1 MQEHRRI
8 AALSLLWAVVPCAL
22 VAQQERADT
31 TGRAQAIPDEAWKD
45 ITPERVSPA
54 RMTLPVADDMEGPSV
69 VAAQVLLDQNRF
81 SPGVIDG
88 YWGQNTEKA
97 VYWYENRHGL
107 SADGEL
113 DRTTMEHLLERG
125 GERPLVRRHTLSQDD
140 VSGPF
145 RALPEDIYARADMEC
160 LCYESLAEKLGE
172 RFHASPALLRKLN
185 PDVDLNALEAG
196 DELVAPNVSSQPEA
210 VAGAGAEAGSDAG
223 SGAAAETGSEAG
235 AEPDAGA
242 RTRGG
247 APVAEILVSDDGR
260 YLHARDADGRTLYH
274 FPAVLGA
281 DYAPSPTGNYTV
293 TSITF
298 DPTWHY
304 QPDLLSGVDPSRP
317 DAVLPP
323 GPNNAVGVVWMQL
336 STPHYGIHG
345 TGAPSTVGYTDSH
358 GCVRLT
364 NWDAAY
370 LAHRIEEG
378 VPVRFQDT
386 AGRAADGLS
395 APGRSGRPLR
405 DASQVPLP

>member
-8 AALSLLWAVVPCAL
+8 AALSLLWAALPCAL
-22 VAQQERADT
+22 AAQQEPADT
-31 TGRAQAIPDEAWKD
+31 TGQPQPRPDETWED
-45 ITPERVSPA
+45 IAPERVAPD
-54 RMTLPVADDMEGPSV
+54 RMTLPVAGDMEGPSV

-88 YWGQNTEKA
+88 YWGRNTETA
-97 VYWYENRHGL
+97 VYWYEDRHGL
-107 SADGEL
+107 SADGEV
-113 DRTTMEHLLERG
+113 DRTTMEHLLERRDS
-125 GERPLVRRHTLSQDD
+125 RPLVTRHTLSEED

-145 RALPEDIYARADMEC
+145 PALPEDVYDRTDMEC

-172 RFHASPALLRKLN
+172 RFHTTPALLRKLN

-196 DELVAPNVSSQPEA
+196 DALVAPNVESHLEPREEA
-210 VAGAGAEAGSDAG
+210 QVAAGAEAE
-223 SGAAAETGSEAG
+223 AE
-235 AEPDAGA
+235 D
-242 RTRGG
+242 G
-247 APVAEILVSDDGR
+247 APVHEIVVSDGGR
-260 YLHARDADGRTLYH
+260 YLHTRDAEGRTLHH

-304 QPDLLSGVDPSRP
+304 QPDLLSGVDRSRP

-336 STPHYGIHG
+336 SVPHYGIHG
-345 TGAPSTVGYTDSH
+345 TSAPTSVGYADSH

-364 NWDAAY
+364 NWDAGF
-370 LAHRIEEG
+370 LANRVEEG
-378 VPVRFQDT
+378 VRVRFQDT
-386 AGRAADGLS
+386 AGRAADD
-395 APGRSGRPLR
+395 RESGGI
-405 DASQVPLP
+405 PLP